1 MSRLALGIEYD
12 GTAYSGWQAQDHA
25 PSVQAAVENAL
36 AQIAQHPV
44 SVTASGRTDAGVHA
58 LAQVIHCDVAVER
71 PLRAWVRGVN
81 AHLPSDI
88 GVRWARAVDEH
99 FDARRSAQARRYRY
113 ILCAQPTRPVLHR
126 HRVGWT
132 YKSLCVTPMQQAA
145 TCLIGEHD
153 FSSFRA
159 AGCQA
164 KHPVRNIHALSVSA
178 VGSLIHIDIEANAF
192 IHHMVRNIVGTLI
205 PIGAGEQSAAWLGEV
220 LAARDRTQAG
230 ITAAAAG
237 LYLVGARYPVGFG
250 LPEIPQPPAFACLRG
265 EG

>member
-58 LAQVIHCDVAVER
+58 LAQVVHCDVAVER

-81 AHLPSDI
+81 AHLPPDI
-88 GVRWARAVDEH
+88 GVRWAQTVHAQ
-99 FDARRSAQARRYRY
+99 FDARRSAQSRRYRY

-126 HRVGWT
+126 YRVGWT
-132 YKSLCVTPMQQAA
+132 YKSLSVKPMQQAA

-164 KHPVRNIHALSVSA
+164 KHPVRNIHSLNVSA
-178 VGSLIHIDIEANAF
+178 VAPFIHIDIEANAF
-192 IHHMVRNIVGTLI
+192 IHHMVRNIVGTLL
-205 PIGAGEQSAAWLGEV
+205 PIGAGERPVDWLAEV

-230 ITAAAAG
+230 VTAAAAG
-237 LYLVGARYPVGFG
+237 LYLVGARYPVSDG
-250 LPEIPQPPAFACLRG
+250 LPELPPPPSFAC
-265 EG
+265 

>member
-1 MSRLALGIEYD
+1 MPRLALGIEYD

-25 PSVQAAVENAL
+25 PSVQAAVESAL

-58 LAQVIHCDVAVER
+58 LAQVVHCDVAVER

-81 AHLPSDI
+81 AHLPPDI
-88 GVRWARAVDEH
+88 DVRWAQRVH
-99 FDARRSAQARRYRY
+99 SQFDARRSAQSRRYRY
-113 ILCAQPTRPVLHR
+113 ILCAQPTRPALHR

-132 YKSLCVTPMQQAA
+132 YKPLAAAPMQQAA
-145 TCLIGEHD
+145 SCLIGEHD

-164 KHPVRNIHALSVSA
+164 KHPVRNIHSLSVSA
-178 VGSLIHIDIEANAF
+178 VGPFIHIDIEANAF
-192 IHHMVRNIVGTLI
+192 IHHMVRNIVGTLL
-205 PIGAGEQSAAWLGEV
+205 PIGAGERPVDWLAEV
-220 LAARDRTQAG
+220 LATRDRTQAG

-237 LYLVGARYPVGFG
+237 LYLVGARYPVSDG
-250 LPEIPQPPAFACLRG
+250 LPELPSPPSFAC
-265 EG
+265 